1 MQNERRNEL
10 IVKIIAGIIFV
21 GSIVGLGL
29 RIALK

>member
-1 MQNERRNEL
+1 MQNEKRNER

-21 GSIVGLGL
+21 GSIVAMGL